1 MIDDE
6 QSLEDLRDS
15 FEYNDRDGD
24 GKIDFGEFA
33 SMLDEL
39 GAEVDTGEARVGFTA
54 IDSDRDGAIEFDEF
68 VDWWSDR

>member
-6 QSLEDLRDS
+6 QSLEDLKES
-15 FEYNDRDGD
+15 FDYNDRDGD
-24 GKIDFGEFA
+24 GKIDLDEFA

-39 GAEVDTGEARVGFTA
+39 DAEVNKDEARIGFKA

-68 VDWWSDR
+68 VDWWNDR